1 MIQRTRSG
9 LYAGAPQRSTGLSSR
24 VGALASDEALTTSAQ
39 RRTHEHAYPR
49 PRHAHSADGG
59 LAVLREPEGLRLVI
73 VTFDRQGR
81 MIGYSLHPER
91 EILLDER
98 DPAEVAM
105 VIAALFDGAGHDQ

>member
-1 MIQRTRSG
+1 VPTLTATAGSASRSCC
-9 LYAGAPQRSTGLSSR
+9 LLDVMSAGELAL
-24 VGALASDEALTTSAQ
+24 GAALPAQAIAIVDPDRFPSA
-39 RRTHEHAYPR
+39 
-49 PRHAHSADGG
+49 GG